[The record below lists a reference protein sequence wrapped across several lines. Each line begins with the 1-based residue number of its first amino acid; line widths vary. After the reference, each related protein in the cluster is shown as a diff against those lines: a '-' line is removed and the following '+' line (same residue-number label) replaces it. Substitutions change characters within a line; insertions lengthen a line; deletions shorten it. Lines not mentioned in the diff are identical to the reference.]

1 MFRQTYPLFKYWI
14 YVYNYTCTKIRL
26 FLSIPIHLNTIY
38 KSIYILCQRRATSST
53 AGGEFR
59 PLLLFTMNHPFSID
73 SVGLNV
79 FQCMFQAFRSMWIA
93 GTAATNITVCRMPS
107 ILLILSA
114 FFDDNGGAGPTH
126 KVLSSSDLCPPQGLL
141 DMLAGPGGRRL
152 RERLPPGKV
161 AFPRSC
167 QLPSARHPNG
177 FSLFL

>member
-53 AGGEFR
+53 AGG
-59 PLLLFTMNHPFSID
+59 
-73 SVGLNV
+73 V
-79 FQCMFQAFRSMWIA
+79 
-93 GTAATNITVCRMPS
+93 
-107 ILLILSA
+107 
-114 FFDDNGGAGPTH
+114 
-126 KVLSSSDLCPPQGLL
+126 CPPQGLL